1 MKSLFLL
8 TSLILSAEVSAAV
21 NLDCKATAIYGGPL
35 EESFSMEEY
44 PEVSVTNAEV
54 SIGSSNYS
62 KSDGNTITVRETAT
76 KIRVVVVTKYQDE
89 EFDLTVDKKTRKGT
103 IFYKSADTAEDMAD
117 IRCK

>member
-1 MKSLFLL
+1 MKSLILL
-8 TSLILSAEVSAAV
+8 SSLLVSHYVSAAV

-44 PEVSVTNAEV
+44 PEVSVTPSEV

-62 KSDGNTITVRETAT
+62 KRDGNSIKVSESAT
-76 KIRVVVVTKYQDE
+76 KIKVVIVTKYQDE

-103 IFYKSADTAEDMAD
+103 IFYKSDDTAEDMAD
-117 IRCK
+117 IRCR